1 MVKWGKSIGRYLG
14 LAAGAWALSAC
25 ASTRGDASFEAQF
38 KLAEAALS
46 KDIAVLASEEFM
58 GRRPATQGEVK
69 TLDYMQGELERASLV
84 SGTNDPSNPW
94 RAPVPLV
101 TSAALG
107 GNVVFHIGDTSIT
120 MADGEAAALTGSKRA
135 LVEEGALVF
144 VGKAEAGVAADQ
156 VLGKVAVL
164 QGEPG
169 KSPVRRAKLFEQGA
183 SAVITIV
190 ASTDSI
196 TSLQR
201 FSGRE
206 RFQLASELDDNL
218 SAFVTRD
225 AMKRAFSDWAN
236 WEAQAADESF
246 APIALPATVRI
257 EASSDRRDAISH
269 NLIGKLP
276 GTRPDAGA
284 ILMLAHWDHFGECG
298 EIGDEDRL
306 CNGAADNA
314 SGVAAMMELARRLSA
329 SGPHDRDIFVL
340 GTTAEEWG
348 LLGAQAFTENPPVPL
363 DTFVAAFNFDTVAI
377 APRGSEI
384 GFIGEGETALDP
396 LVLEAIKESGRE
408 QGSRVLAEQFLRRQD
423 GWALLQRDVPTV
435 MVSSAFGNE
444 EQLNGYIETRY
455 HNASDEV
462 AGLELGGAVEDL
474 LLHESLITKI
484 ANASEYVVPAEAS
497 ELIPT
502 TEASQ

>member
-1 MVKWGKSIGRYLG
+1 MVIWGNITGRFLG
-14 LAAGAWALSAC
+14 LVAGVLALSAC
-25 ASTRGDASFEAQF
+25 ASTSGNPGFEAQF

-58 GRRPATQGEVK
+58 GRRPTTQGETK
-69 TLDYMQGELERASLV
+69 TLDYMQGELERAGWV

-94 RAPVPLV
+94 RAPVSLV
-101 TSAALG
+101 TSAALD
-107 GNVVFHIGDTSIT
+107 GNVVFQIGDKNIA

-144 VGKAEAGVAADQ
+144 VGKAEAGVANDE

-169 KSPVRRAKLFEQGA
+169 KSPARRAKLFEQGA

-190 ASTDSI
+190 ESAESI
-196 TSLQR
+196 NNLKR
-201 FSGRE
+201 FSSRE
-206 RFQLASELDDNL
+206 RFQLVSELDDNL

-225 AMKRAFSDWAN
+225 AIERTFDDWADL
-236 WEAQAADESF
+236 EAQADDTGF
-246 APIALPATVRI
+246 GPIALPATVRI
-257 EASSDRRDAISH
+257 EASSDRRDSISH

-276 GTRPDAGA
+276 GMRPEAGA
-284 ILMLAHWDHFGECG
+284 VLMLAHWDHFGECG
-298 EIGDEDRL
+298 EVGDADRL

-314 SGVAAMMELARRLSA
+314 SGVAAMLELARRLSA

-348 LLGAQAFTENPPVPL
+348 LLGAQAFTENPPVRL

-384 GFIGEGETALDP
+384 GFIGEGETALDS
-396 LVLEAIKESGRE
+396 LVLDAITASGRE

-444 EQLNGYIETRY
+444 ERLNTYLETRY
-455 HNASDEV
+455 HNASDEI

-474 LLHESLITKI
+474 LLHEGLIEKV
-484 ANASEYVVPAEAS
+484 ANASDYVVPAQVPA
-497 ELIPT
+497 PT
-502 TEASQ
+502 PEPIASQ

>member
-1 MVKWGKSIGRYLG
+1 MGRWGKKMGRSLG
-14 LAAGAWALSAC
+14 LAIGVLALSAC
-25 ASTRGDASFEAQF
+25 AGTRGDRAFEAQY
-38 KLAEAALS
+38 KLAEVAMS

-58 GRRPATQGEVK
+58 GRRPATLGETK
-69 TLDYMQGELERASLV
+69 TLDYMQSELERAGLV

-101 TSAALG
+101 TSAALDG
-107 GNVVFHIGDTSIT
+107 TVVFQIGDTDIT
-120 MADGEAAALTGSKRA
+120 LADDEAAALTGSKRA

-144 VGKAEAGVAADQ
+144 VGKAQAAVADDQ

-169 KSPVRRAKLFEQGA
+169 KSPARREKLFEQGA
-183 SAVITIV
+183 AAVITIV
-190 ASTDSI
+190 ESTDSI
-196 TSLQR
+196 ENLQR
-201 FSGRE
+201 FSSRE

-218 SAFVTRD
+218 SVFVTRK
-225 AMKRAFSDWAN
+225 AMQTAFADWDSI
-236 WEAQAADESF
+236 EAQADDVGF

-276 GTRPDAGA
+276 GTRPEAGA
-284 ILMLAHWDHFGECG
+284 VLMLAHWDHFGECG
-298 EIGDEDRL
+298 EPGDKDRL

-314 SGVAAMMELARRLSA
+314 SGVAAMLELARRLSA

-396 LVLEAIKESGRE
+396 LVVDAIKASGRE

-444 EQLNGYIETRY
+444 ERLNTYLETRY

-462 AGLELGGAVEDL
+462 AGMELGGAVEDL
-474 LLHESLITKI
+474 LLHEGLIEKV
-484 ANASEYVVPAEAS
+484 ANASEYVVPAIAPVSVPEPIAS
-497 ELIPT
+497 P
-502 TEASQ
+502 